1 MKNIL
6 APSILAADFNHLG
19 KQIAEVREGGAPYLH
34 FDVMDGIFVP
44 SISFGMPVM
53 KSIRKNT
60 DLFFDTHLMI
70 EKPGRYIETFAENGA
85 DGITFH
91 IEAAPDDAGDI
102 IRKIKETKALTGKN
116 LRAGISVKPNTP
128 ISAILPYAAEA
139 DMILVMTV
147 EPGFG
152 GQKLIP
158 ETVDK
163 VRALRAFIDAEGLDT
178 DIEVDGGITADN
190 IAEINKAG
198 ANVIVAG
205 SAVFN
210 DDPLGSTKKLL
221 SLIGA

>member
-19 KQIAEVREGGAPYLH
+19 KQIAEVREVGAPYLH

-91 IEAAPDDAGDI
+91 VEADPDNAGDI

-139 DMILVMTV
+139 DMILIMTV

-163 VRALRAFIDAEGLDT
+163 VRALRAFIDSEGLDT

-190 IAEINKAG
+190 IADINKAG

-210 DDPLGSTKKLL
+210 DDPRASAQKLL